1 MSRTQCR
8 VKECKEPVKAR
19 EWCQRHYARWRN
31 HGTTAGGSG
40 LKREQTL
47 SGGWTD
53 VELAWVAGILEG
65 EGSFY
70 VGPGGRKLTVEMK
83 DLDIIERVQTILGG
97 GRMHHRTGGIHA
109 GMHALT
115 IARCRDLV
123 VLLPAIM
130 PWLGERRQAQANKLL
145 DECVEA
151 AKLDP

>member
-1 MSRTQCR
+1 MSRTQCK
-8 VKECKEPVKAR
+8 VKGCEEPVKAR

-31 HGTTAGGSG
+31 HGTTAGGTG

-47 SGGWTD
+47 KGEWND
-53 VELAWVAGILEG
+53 AELAWVAGILEG

-70 VGPGGRKLTVEMK
+70 VGPGGRKVTVEMK

-97 GRMHHRTGGIHA
+97 GRLYHRDN
-109 GMHALT
+109 GMHSLT
-115 IARCRDLV
+115 IARCLDLL

-130 PWLGERRQAQANKLL
+130 PWLGERRRVQANKLL

-151 AKLDP
+151 ARLDP